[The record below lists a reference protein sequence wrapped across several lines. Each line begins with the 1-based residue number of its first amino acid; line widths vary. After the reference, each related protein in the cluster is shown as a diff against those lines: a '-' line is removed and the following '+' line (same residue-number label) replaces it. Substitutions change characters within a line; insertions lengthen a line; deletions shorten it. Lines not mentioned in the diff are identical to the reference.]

1 MQSVKRIEIFV
12 NYVELAKILEAL
24 EKAGVPGHTVIRNV
38 AGKGRRGS
46 FSDDLAMTML
56 DNVYVIAFFP
66 PEKMSTVANYIRPI
80 LNKLGG
86 TCFISDA
93 VELITTRCLGS
104 ES

>member
-1 MQSVKRIEIFV
+1 MESVKRIEIVV

-24 EKAGVPGHTVIRNV
+24 DKAGVPGHTIIRNV
-38 AGKGRRGS
+38 AGKGRRGRV
-46 FSDDLAMTML
+46 SDDSAMTML

-66 PEKMSTVANYIRPI
+66 PEKMTSVANYIRPI

-93 VELITTRCLGS
+93 VELLTTRCVGS
-104 ES
+104 

>member
-1 MQSVKRIEIFV
+1 MEPVKRLEIFV

-38 AGKGRRGS
+38 AGKGSRGRV
-46 FSDDLAMTML
+46 SDDMAMTML

-66 PEKMSTVANYIRPI
+66 PEKMSSVANHIRPI

-93 VELITTRCLGS
+93 VELLTTRCVGS

>member
-1 MQSVKRIEIFV
+1 MESVKRIEIVV

-38 AGKGRRGS
+38 AGKIRRGS
-46 FSDDLAMTML
+46 FSDDSAMTML

-66 PEKMSTVANYIRPI
+66 PEQMSTVANYIRPI

-86 TCFISDA
+86 TCLISDA
-93 VELITTRCLGS
+93 MELLTTRCVGS
-104 ES
+104 